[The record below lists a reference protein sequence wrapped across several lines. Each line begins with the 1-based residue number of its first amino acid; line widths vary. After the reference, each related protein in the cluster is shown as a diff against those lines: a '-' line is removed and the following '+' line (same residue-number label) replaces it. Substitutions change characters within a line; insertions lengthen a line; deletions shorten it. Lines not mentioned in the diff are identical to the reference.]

1 MTNPLS
7 PERKTT
13 AKVKAAIKAIDA
25 AIVAAEPHTPQFNGA
40 DWRSFMALKQQRHE
54 LHLLLI
60 ARRVECC
67 KRVVSLERWL
77 YGFEAAASI
86 PAAADLTR
94 AAG

>member
-1 MTNPLS
+1 MSKFLP

-13 AKVKAAIKAIDA
+13 AQVKATIKGIDA
-25 AIVAAEPHTPQFNGA
+25 AIAAAEPNAAQFNGA

-77 YGFEAAASI
+77 YGFDAAATIPEAAGI
-86 PAAADLTR
+86 TR

>member
-1 MTNPLS
+1 MTKPR
-7 PERKTT
+7 PAERKTT
-13 AKVKAAIKAIDA
+13 AEVKAAIKGIDA
-25 AIVAAEPHTPQFNGA
+25 AIAAAEPNAPQFNGA
-40 DWRSFMALKQQRHE
+40 DWRSFMALKQERHE

-77 YGFEAAASI
+77 HGFDAAAAIPEAADI
-86 PAAADLTR
+86 TR